1 MTDDEY
7 VQTQGLR
14 CPYCREHDVEGVG
27 GVEIDAG
34 YATQEV
40 RCNKLRARLDR
51 PLPLDGLRPG
61 RRLIASGFHRVITF
75 TRSLTWQTPTPT
87 RPGC

>member
-1 MTDDEY
+1 MSHTDEANASLPATPMTDDEY

-14 CPYCREHDVEGVG
+14 CPYCRERDVEGVG

-40 RCNKLRARLDR
+40 RCNSCERHWIDR
-51 PLPLDGLRPG
+51 YHLMGYDPAGD
-61 RRLIASGFHRVITF
+61 
-75 TRSLTWQTPTPT
+75 
-87 RPGC
+87 

>member
-1 MTDDEY
+1 MSHTDEATASLPAAPMTDDEY

-34 YATQEV
+34 GAIQEV
-40 RCNKLRARLDR
+40 RCTSCERNWIDR
-51 PLPLDGLRPG
+51 YHLMGYD
-61 RRLIASGFHRVITF
+61 
-75 TRSLTWQTPTPT
+75 PT
-87 RPGC
+87 GD